1 MSNALTAS
9 ELAAMTDLVHHEA
22 AIEPDGYPP
31 APKEWPPWWPVA
43 SLGLVLALWAVTLL
57 TTDVDRIGSLGLV
70 SALPVTMYLALG
82 VLALSFAVALGRRA
96 EAPTLF
102 AHVLVLILILHA
114 TPPLLYGNLRYAWAW
129 KHVGIVD
136 FILRHNEI
144 WSKSPDLAVYH
155 NWPGF
160 FGGSATL
167 TGASGLS
174 SARGFA
180 VWAPPVFELLNV
192 VALVALFRPLT
203 SDRRV
208 VWLAI
213 WLFII
218 ANWVGQDYFSP
229 QAFGFLLAL
238 LIYAIALRWFSRRGR
253 LSLRVA
259 RFAKRPLVELEPVG
273 SADGPD
279 PHLKRWLFG
288 IVLLLTAAVATSHPL
303 TPIVLTTGLVVLV
316 LARVVTSRLMA
327 LGVGAITV
335 GWIVTG
341 AREFASDNFRQ
352 FTQDSGN
359 VSSNVGKGLPQAR
372 LSSGQSIVS
381 MAGRG
386 VVVVIAIL
394 ALVGLI
400 RRLRRGRL
408 DFVALLLWVT
418 PALILVVASYDGE
431 AVFRVYLFALPFMA
445 LLAAFACFP
454 DAERSRRRLVPAIA
468 VVGLALMVGFL
479 LANNGKD
486 LFYRFTPSEVRAAD
500 LVYSGAPP
508 GSLLVEGSGDYPR
521 HLQKYEHLRYVPI
534 AAEPVDSYER
544 VFRHPIRVLSDWMS
558 DADFTGHYL
567 IITRAMK
574 KEATELGPLP
584 SGALDRLERQL
595 LASPKFRTLYHDK
608 DASVFTLT
616 GAPGLK
622 GGSR

>member
-1 MSNALTAS
+1 
-9 ELAAMTDLVHHEA
+9 MTDLVHHDTAVES
-22 AIEPDGYPP
+22 DVP
-31 APKEWPPWWPVA
+31 APVSKEWPPWWPAA
-43 SLGLVLALWAVTLL
+43 SLGLVLALWILTLL
-57 TTDVDRIGSLGLV
+57 ITDLQQIGSLGLI
-70 SALPVTMYLALG
+70 SALPGTMYLALG
-82 VLALSFAVALGRRA
+82 VLALSFACALWRRA
-96 EAPTLF
+96 EVPTLF

-129 KHVGIVD
+129 KHVGVVD

-144 WSKSPDLAVYH
+144 WTKSPELAVYH

-192 VALVALFRPLT
+192 AALVALFRPLT

-213 WLFII
+213 WLFIL

-229 QAFGFLLAL
+229 QALGFLLAL
-238 LIYAIALRWFSRRGR
+238 LVYSIVLRWFSRHGR
-253 LSLRVA
+253 LSLRVQ
-259 RFAKRPLVELEPVG
+259 RFAKHPIIELERVG
-273 SADGPD
+273 AADDAD

-288 IVLLLTAAVATSHPL
+288 IVILLAATIAASHPL
-303 TPIVLTTGLVVLV
+303 TPIVLTTGLVVLL
-316 LARVVTSRLMA
+316 LARVMTSRLLPLA
-327 LGVGAITV
+327 VGALTV

-359 VSSNVGKGLPQAR
+359 VGSNVGHGLPQAR
-372 LSSGQSIVS
+372 LSSGQAIVS
-381 MAGRG
+381 TAGRG
-386 VVVVIAIL
+386 VVVMIAIL
-394 ALVGLI
+394 AMVGLI

-408 DFVALLLWVT
+408 DLVAVLLAAT
-418 PALILVVASYDGE
+418 PALIIVVASYDGE
-431 AVFRVYLFALPFMA
+431 AVFRVYLFALPFLA

-454 DAERSRRRLVPAIA
+454 DAERSRRLLVPAVA
-468 VVGLALMVGFL
+468 VVGVALMLGFL

-486 LFYRFTPSEVRAAD
+486 AFYRFTPSEVRAAD

-508 GSLLVEGSGDYPR
+508 GSLLVEGSTAYPGN
-521 HLQKYEHLRYVPI
+521 LENYEHLSHVPL
-534 AAEPVDSYER
+534 AAEPVASYER
-544 VFRHPIRVLSDWMS
+544 VLRHPVRVLSDWMS
-558 DADFTGHYL
+558 DADYSGHYL

-574 KEATELGPLP
+574 EEATELGPLP
-584 SGALDRLERQL
+584 PGALDRLERQL
-595 LASPKFRTLYHDK
+595 LASPKFKVLYHDQ
-608 DASVFTLT
+608 DASVFTLK
-616 GAPGLK
+616 GERGLK